1 MLKEVTTSLFLSF
14 SSPEPILEENLQK
27 PSDIKIISEM
37 FSTEIIK
44 IIDVKFIHY
53 WNWNNLYLDNSFRNC
68 SLKSKFNWSIYWS
81 NYEWSELDCWFD
93 DLKIRLLDI
102 ITNSWVFVNWDEC
115 IDRTYYRS
123 FQDWI
128 YDRLNEAYFQKWWD
142 SYPDIYC
149 SYFDNDIK

>member
-53 WNWNNLYLDNSFRNC
+53 
-68 SLKSKFNWSIYWS
+68 
-81 NYEWSELDCWFD
+81 
-93 DLKIRLLDI
+93 
-102 ITNSWVFVNWDEC
+102 
-115 IDRTYYRS
+115 
-123 FQDWI
+123 
-128 YDRLNEAYFQKWWD
+128 
-142 SYPDIYC
+142 
-149 SYFDNDIK
+149 